1 MLPRGSWSPRRG
13 EQGGCGERGPP
24 PNAQAHP
31 RGAGLAPGQVALLGQ
46 PRSGGH
52 PGGCRAPGLS
62 AKSAPPPLSSR
73 VAPGQPS
80 LTQPQPGGP
89 CAPRPVVRGAGPTS
103 GRGGGA
109 GPGRSA
115 TRAGGSDRRP
125 GGPSPGR
132 PGPGAPR
139 GLAPRPSR
147 PAVPPPAASRPA
159 PPSPRPQ
166 PRAPPS
172 RPVVPLPAASR
183 PALPPR
189 RPPPAASR
197 PAPPAPPPAQA
208 PPRPVPASR
217 GAWARR
223 SSRWEAARA
232 PAAAPAPPPR
242 APDGPAPAPV
252 ARPPPRDLLRARGF
266 GRPRGRR
273 DPGQEGQHVR
283 RPRPWGC
290 PVSWVRS
297 PAAPQPRSPAPP
309 APPAPPWAAASSPRP
324 GSALGR
330 PPRGAGPGPDPTRAV
345 LPGLPAEESLLD
357 SSPVVM
363 GSPEGRFH
371 FAIDRG
377 GTFTDVFAQCPG
389 GHVRVLKLLSEDP
402 ANYADA
408 PTEGIRRILEQEG
421 GMLLPRD
428 RPLDTSRIAS
438 IRMGTTVATNAL
450 LERRGERVALLVT
463 RGFRDLLHVGTQ
475 AREDLFDLA
484 VPMPEVLYEDVLEV
498 DERVVLYRGEPGSGA
513 PVKGRTGDLLELQ
526 QPVDLGGLRAKL
538 EGLLSRGIRSLAVVL
553 MHSYTWAQH
562 EQQVGALARELGFT
576 HVSLSS
582 EAMPMVRIVP
592 RGHTACADAYLTPA
606 IQRYV
611 QGFRRGFQG
620 QLKDVQVLFMRSDG
634 GLAPMDSFSGSRAVL
649 SGPAGG
655 VVGYSATTYQ
665 AEGGQPVIGFDMGGT
680 STDVSRYAGEFE
692 HVFEASTAGVTLQA
706 PQLDINTVAAGGGS
720 RLFFRSGL
728 FVVGPESAGAHP
740 GPACYRKGGPVTVTD
755 ANLVLGRLLPASFP
769 CIFGPGEDQP
779 LSPEAS
785 RKALEAV
792 ATEVNS
798 FLTNGPCPASPLSL
812 EEVAMGFVRVA
823 NEAMCRPIRALTQAR
838 GHDPSAHVLACF
850 GGAGGQHACAIARA
864 LGMDTVHI
872 HRHSGLLSALGLA
885 LADVVHEAQEPC
897 SLPYAPET
905 FVQLDQRLS
914 RLEEQCVD
922 TLLAQGFPRSQISTE
937 SFLHLRYQ
945 GTDCALMVSAH
956 QHPATAHSPRAG
968 DFGAAFVER
977 YMREFGF
984 IIPER
989 PVVVDDV
996 RVRGTGRSGLRL
1008 EDVPKAQSGPP
1019 RVDKMTQCYFEGG
1032 YQETPVYLLGELCS
1046 GHKLQGPCL
1055 IIDSNSTILVEPGC
1069 QAEVTETGDIRISV
1083 GAEAPSTVGA
1093 QLDPIHLSIFSHRF
1107 MSIAEQM
1114 GRILQRTAISTNI
1127 KERLDFSC
1135 ALFGPDG
1142 GLVSNAPHI
1151 PVHLGAMQETVQFQI
1166 QHLGADLHPGDV
1178 LLSNHPSA
1186 GGSHLPDLTVI
1197 TPVFWPGQTRPVF
1210 YVASRGHHADIG
1222 GITPGSM
1229 PPHSTTLQQEGAVFL
1244 SFKLV
1249 QGGVFQEDAVTE
1261 ALRAP
1266 GKIPGCS
1273 GTRNLHDNLSD
1284 LRAQVAAN
1292 QKGIQLVGELIGQYG
1307 LDVVQAYMGH
1317 IQANAELAV
1326 RDMLRAFG
1334 SSRQARGLPLEVSAE
1349 DHMDDGSPIR
1359 LRVQIN
1365 LSQGCLAPVRVVIP
1379 RGSIL
1384 DPTPEAAV
1392 VGGNVLTSQR
1402 VVDVILGAFG
1412 ACAASQGCMN
1422 NVTLGNAHM
1431 GYYETV
1437 AGGAGAGPGWH
1448 GRSGVHSHMTNTRIT
1463 DPEILESRYPVIV
1476 RRFELRL
1483 GSGGRGRFRGGDGV
1497 IRELLFREEA
1507 LLSVLTE
1514 RRAFQPYGLHGGE
1527 PGARGLNLLIRK
1539 DGRTVNL
1546 GGKTSVPVFPG
1557 DVFCLHTPGGG
1568 GYGDPED
1575 PVPPSGSPQHIPAFL
1590 ERGSVYEYRRAQEA
1604 V

>member
-1 MLPRGSWSPRRG
+1 MGMES
-13 EQGGCGERGPP
+13 
-24 PNAQAHP
+24 
-31 RGAGLAPGQVALLGQ
+31 
-46 PRSGGH
+46 
-52 PGGCRAPGLS
+52 
-62 AKSAPPPLSSR
+62 LSS
-73 VAPGQPS
+73 PHPS
-80 LTQPQPGGP
+80 
-89 CAPRPVVRGAGPTS
+89 
-103 GRGGGA
+103 
-109 GPGRSA
+109 SA
-115 TRAGGSDRRP
+115 
-125 GGPSPGR
+125 
-132 PGPGAPR
+132 
-139 GLAPRPSR
+139 
-147 PAVPPPAASRPA
+147 
-159 PPSPRPQ
+159 Q
-166 PRAPPS
+166 
-172 RPVVPLPAASR
+172 
-183 PALPPR
+183 
-189 RPPPAASR
+189 
-197 PAPPAPPPAQA
+197 
-208 PPRPVPASR
+208 
-217 GAWARR
+217 
-223 SSRWEAARA
+223 
-232 PAAAPAPPPR
+232 
-242 APDGPAPAPV
+242 
-252 ARPPPRDLLRARGF
+252 
-266 GRPRGRR
+266 
-273 DPGQEGQHVR
+273 
-283 RPRPWGC
+283 GC
-290 PVSWVRS
+290 PPVDD
-297 PAAPQPRSPAPP
+297 PQ
-309 APPAPPWAAASSPRP
+309 ASLLTHCLCP
-324 GSALGR
+324 
-330 PPRGAGPGPDPTRAV
+330 V

-357 SSPVVM
+357 SSPITM

-402 ANYADA
+402 ANYVDA

-428 RPLDTSRIAS
+428 RPLDTSRIAG

-484 VPMPEVLYEDVLEV
+484 VPMPEMLYEEVLEV
-498 DERVVLYRGEPGSGA
+498 DERVVLYRGEPGAGT
-513 PVKGRTGDLLELQ
+513 PVKGRTGDLLEVQ
-526 QPVDLGGLRAKL
+526 QPVDLGGLRGKL

-592 RGHTACADAYLTPA
+592 RGHTACADAYLTPT

-634 GLAPMDSFSGSRAVL
+634 GLAPVDSFSGSRAVL

-655 VVGYSATTYQ
+655 VVGYSATTYRV
-665 AEGGQPVIGFDMGGT
+665 EGGHPVIGFDMGGT

-720 RLFFRSGL
+720 RLFFRPLRG
-728 FVVGPESAGAHP
+728 GARVCRSP
-740 GPACYRKGGPVTVTD
+740 PWP
-755 ANLVLGRLLPASFP
+755 RLLP
-769 CIFGPGEDQP
+769 Q
-779 LSPEAS
+779 
-785 RKALEAV
+785 
-792 ATEVNS
+792 
-798 FLTNGPCPASPLSL
+798 
-812 EEVAMGFVRVA
+812 
-823 NEAMCRPIRALTQAR
+823 
-838 GHDPSAHVLACF
+838 
-850 GGAGGQHACAIARA
+850 
-864 LGMDTVHI
+864 
-872 HRHSGLLSALGLA
+872 RHSGLLSALGLA

-922 TLLAQGFPRSQISTE
+922 ALRAQGFPRAQISTE

-956 QHPATAHSPRAG
+956 QHPATACSPRAG
-968 DFGAAFVER
+968 DFGAGFVER

-984 IIPER
+984 TIPER

-996 RVRGTGRSGLRL
+996 RVRGTGHSGLRL
-1008 EDVPKAQSGPP
+1008 EFVPKAQSGPP
-1019 RVDKMTQCYFEGG
+1019 RVDKMTRCYFEGG
-1032 YQETPVYLLGELCS
+1032 YQETPVYLLGELGD

-1083 GAEAPSTVGA
+1083 GAEVPSTVGA

-1244 SFKLV
+1244 SFRLV
-1249 QGGVFQEDAVTE
+1249 QAGVFQEEAVTE

-1334 SSRQARGLPLEVSAE
+1334 TSRQARGLPLEVSAE

-1365 LSQGCLAPVRVVIP
+1365 LSQGSAVFDFSGTGPEVFGNLNAPRAITLSALIYCLRCLVGCDIPLNQGCLAPVRVVIP
-1379 RGSIL
+1379 KGSIL
-1384 DPTPEAAV
+1384 DPSPEAAV

-1463 DPEILESRYPVIV
+1463 DPEILESRYPVIL

-1514 RRAFQPYGLHGGE
+1514 RRAFQPYGLMGGE
-1527 PGARGLNLLIRK
+1527 PGTRGLNLLIRK

-1546 GGKTSVPVFPG
+1546 GGKTSVPVCPG

-1575 PVPPSGSPQHIPAFL
+1575 PAPLPASLLQPKAFP
-1590 ERGSVYEYRRAQEA
+1590 ERGSVYEYRRAQET